1 MASSSGTKRKR
12 SYPGG
17 MNSSAPLLSGVSTDD
32 KDHDFVC
39 PICFNLLKEPF
50 MTRCGHTFCYD
61 CIMMAFESS
70 ARCPKCNFD
79 LDGRRNDIFPN
90 VLLNELVA
98 KHKTKLDNMQRHKI
112 KNPDSD
118 ENKDLLSKI
127 FDPDSNMSLQE
138 CEYMMR
144 ALNDKKEELLNQSL
158 LVEYKLLQEFL
169 TQLKR
174 IKDDE
179 LIRLKRETSVIQDD
193 MNQVESLLNNI
204 KQLKI
209 EDGNPSGTDEE
220 KHQKVPNLS
229 TEGNFTHFHLR
240 FHMNQSHQT
249 LLIQNPRSRTLII
262 VDLLQ
267 WLLDLLESHFLFE
280 VFAFVVVV
288 IFPLVFEPV
297 TSALISKHSG
307 SFSERIL

>member
-1 MASSSGTKRKR
+1 MSK
-12 SYPGG
+12 P
-17 MNSSAPLLSGVSTDD
+17 
-32 KDHDFVC
+32 
-39 PICFNLLKEPF
+39 
-50 MTRCGHTFCYD
+50 
-61 CIMMAFESS
+61 
-70 ARCPKCNFD
+70 
-79 LDGRRNDIFPN
+79 
-90 VLLNELVA
+90 
-98 KHKTKLDNMQRHKI
+98 KI

-118 ENKDLLSKI
+118 ESKDLLSKI

-209 EDGNPSGTDEE
+209 EDGNPSGISDEE

-229 TEGNFTHFHLR
+229 TEGNFTNFWVS
-240 FHMNQSHQT
+240 NT
-249 LLIQNPRSRTLII
+249 EIPCPRT
-262 VDLLQ
+262 V
-267 WLLDLLESHFLFE
+267 
-280 VFAFVVVV
+280 
-288 IFPLVFEPV
+288 
-297 TSALISKHSG
+297 
-307 SFSERIL
+307 